1 MKQKAMP
8 YSDAGRCVSLAKAN
22 GEKIETARSLAGLRA
37 KHVREGL
44 RKDFFYICLLFL
56 TFVQL
61 EFGNHFYLDVFKAIF
76 VNVLISVLAI
86 LI

>member
-1 MKQKAMP
+1 VKQKAMP

-44 RKDFFYICLLFL
+44 RKDFF
-56 TFVQL
+56 
-61 EFGNHFYLDVFKAIF
+61 
-76 VNVLISVLAI
+76 ISVYFF
-86 LI
+86 